1 MLTSLQGI
9 NLAFNRF
16 NTSAY
21 NIAKSSVDLQ
31 ASSLQP
37 ESQQNSPSGS
47 IVERINSKN
56 GSPQND
62 LTYNLV
68 DLKTSEVAVKSNV
81 KVLQTEKNM
90 LGSLLDI
97 KA

>member
-1 MLTSLQGI
+1 MLTSLHGI

-16 NTSAY
+16 NTTAY

-31 ASSLQP
+31 S

-47 IVERINSKN
+47 IVEQLNSKN
-56 GSPQND
+56 VSLQND
-62 LTYNLV
+62 LTYTLV
-68 DLKTSEVAVKSNV
+68 DLKTSEVAVKANV